1 VRVLVTGASG
11 FVGGF
16 LAPRLRAGGWDVVG
30 CDQEVDVTDATAV
43 ARHVAKV
50 SPDAIIHL
58 AAQSSVALSWQN
70 PALTYRVNFLGSR
83 SILEAAA
90 DKTPDARVMLVGSA
104 DQYGSS
110 EPGAPPLDESAPL
123 RPRSPYA
130 RTKAA
135 ADRLGAEFAEAGL
148 DVLRIRAFNHSGPGQ
163 SDTFVMSS
171 WARQAAEIASGQRAP
186 ELRVGNL
193 DSVRDFLDV
202 EDVVDAYARLL
213 DTSVPAG
220 AYNVASG
227 RGVRLRELLDQLLE
241 LAGIQPNV
249 EVDPERFRPLDVSI
263 GNSDRLRL
271 TTGWEPR
278 IPLARSLERLLDYW
292 RDAVSAT

>member
-16 LAPRLRAGGWDVVG
+16 LAPRLRADGWDVVG
-30 CDQEVDVTDATAV
+30 CDQEVDVTDASAV
-43 ARHVAKV
+43 ARHVAQV
-50 SPDAIIHL
+50 APDAIIHL

-90 DKTPDARVMLVGSA
+90 EKTPAARVMLVGSA

-135 ADRLGAEFAEAGL
+135 ADRLGERYAEDGL
-148 DVLRIRAFNHSGPGQ
+148 DVIRIRAFNHSGPGQ

-171 WARQAAEIASGQRAP
+171 WARQAAEIACGKRAP
-186 ELRVGNL
+186 MFRVGNL

-213 DTSVPAG
+213 DRQVPAG

-227 RGVRLRELLDQLLE
+227 RGVRLRDMLEQLLA
-241 LAGIQPNV
+241 LAGIQPKV
-249 EVDPERFRPLDVSI
+249 EIDPERMRPLDVSV
-263 GNSDRLRL
+263 GNSDRLRAA
-271 TTGWEPR
+271 TGWEPR
-278 IPLARSLERLLDYW
+278 IPLERSLERLLESW
-292 RDAVSAT
+292 RTVVSAP